1 MGLYGPVHSG
11 IQILLCSKFED
22 SGYVDYV
29 ETELNTT
36 GEPKF
41 SVYNDQWKEITTGG
55 DHVIFY
61 IYIRTERIR
70 IFANIS
76 LILNGFFV
84 RQSADTSSFL

>member
-41 SVYNDQWKEITTGG
+41 SVYNDQ
-55 DHVIFY
+55 
-61 IYIRTERIR
+61 
-70 IFANIS
+70 
-76 LILNGFFV
+76 
-84 RQSADTSSFL
+84 